1 MVLNIKF
8 IKKLKNNPKD
18 LDKTIAS
25 IHQEI
30 FDKTDCLACANC
42 CKTTSPI
49 FRNKDID
56 RISAHLHLKPAKFI
70 EKYLHV
76 DEDGHYVLNIAPC
89 PFLLD
94 DKRCDIYVQRPAAC
108 REYPH
113 TNRKRF
119 YQIVDLTV
127 KNAEICP
134 AVETILEK
142 LESHYH

>member
-94 DKRCDIYVQRPAAC
+94 DNRCDIYVQRPAAC